1 MRIQA
6 QEITPGCG
14 EWCACLFDRFGQP
27 IHFEKSTQSEDDA
40 LHKLEDELKRCVNAQ
55 PRVYG
60 SSGCSGS
67 VGISPSVP
75 RAFTAPASKLGMT
88 FDRAKGFEMPFGK
101 HKGRTLDDIAQ
112 DGDGLRYLDW
122 MRNAREDEG
131 KNMDVDKALRAYL
144 NDPSIQKELEDQ

>member
-27 IHFEKSTQSEDDA
+27 IHSEKSVVSENDA
-40 LHKLEDELKRCVNAQ
+40 LERLEDELKRCVNV
-55 PRVYG
+55 VYG
-60 SSGCSGS
+60 SSGCAGS

-88 FDRAKGFEMPFGK
+88 FDRAKRFEMPFGK
-101 HKGRTLDDIAQ
+101 HKGRTLDDIAL

-122 MRNAREDEG
+122 LRGVREDEG
-131 KNMDVDKALRAYL
+131 KNMDVDKALEVYL
-144 NDPSIQKELEDQ
+144 NDPSIQSELEN